1 MSSSPDNFESDSE
14 EKDTRSSSL
23 VFNFESDSE
32 EKDTRSSSP
41 VFNFESDSEEKDT
54 RSSSP
59 VFKKVTTPLLA
70 LIIYHYMGIELVSF
84 DNC

>member
-41 VFNFESDSEEKDT
+41 VF
-54 RSSSP
+54 
-59 VFKKVTTPLLA
+59 KKVTTPFLA
-70 LIIYHYMGIELVSF
+70 LIIYHYNGYRASF
-84 DNC
+84 I